1 MGKRDLLT
9 VGDLTR
15 GEIDGLIS
23 KAMDFKGKKGM
34 GDCPLIGKSVG
45 LYFEKSST
53 RTRVSFEVAVY
64 QLGGQAIYLT
74 GLQTGRGEGVA
85 DTARVLSRY
94 LDAIVVRTFKHSTME
109 DWAHHAG
116 MPVIN
121 GLTDLHHP
129 CQALSDLMT
138 IFEKKGS
145 LKGIRI
151 AYIGDG
157 NNVANSLIEAATMS
171 GMHITV
177 SCPKGYE
184 PDKDIVER
192 AKVEASKGEGGLE
205 IVRDPYEAARDAD
218 VIYTDVWVSMGQ
230 EKEISKRKKAFKDYQ
245 VNNKVIEV
253 ARPDV
258 IVMHCLP
265 ANRGEEITSE
275 VMDGKHSVILDQA
288 ENRLHMQKAILCLL
302 LSADRQRWERHSQQ

>member
-1 MGKRDLLT
+1 MRKRDLLT

-23 KAMDFKGKKGM
+23 KAIDFKGKKGM

-85 DTARVLSRY
+85 DTAMVLSRY

-109 DWAHHAG
+109 EWAHHAG
-116 MPVIN
+116 IPVIN
-121 GLTDLHHP
+121 GLTNLHHP
-129 CQALSDLMT
+129 CQALSDLLT
-138 IFEKKGS
+138 IFEKKGFLKGI

-157 NNVANSLIEAATMS
+157 NNVANSLIEAATKS
-171 GMHITV
+171 GMYITV
-177 SCPKGYE
+177 ACPKGYE

-192 AKVEASKGEGGLE
+192 TKAEASKGEGSLE
-205 IVRDPYEAARDAD
+205 IVRDPYEAARDAE

-230 EKEISKRKKAFKDYQ
+230 EKEISKRKKAFKGYQ
-245 VNNKVIEV
+245 VNQKLIKV

-265 ANRGEEITSE
+265 ANKGEEITSE
-275 VMDGKHSVILDQA
+275 VMDGDHSVILDQA

-302 LSADRQRWERHSQQ
+302 MGKG